1 MSSEV
6 IVHPFDP
13 VFDGNSKVLIL
24 GSFPS
29 VKSRENEFYYG
40 HERNRFW
47 RVISALYSEH
57 LPETVEQKKSLLLR
71 HNIALWD
78 TAASCTVHASSD
90 SSIRNVAAN
99 DIKSLLDKTN
109 IARIYANGKTA
120 AQLYNK
126 LVLPSTAV
134 EIVVLPSTS
143 PANAAFTLE
152 KLIECWQVI
161 AQS

>member
-47 RVISALYSEH
+47 RVISALFSEH

-134 EIVVLPSTS
+134 EIVALPSTS

-152 KLIECWQVI
+152 KLIECWRVI

>member
-90 SSIRNVAAN
+90 SSIRNVMPN
-99 DIKSLLDKTN
+99 DINTNEILDIIIISFLLISIISLRTTYHLK
-109 IARIYANGKTA
+109 
-120 AQLYNK
+120 
-126 LVLPSTAV
+126 
-134 EIVVLPSTS
+134 E
-143 PANAAFTLE
+143 
-152 KLIECWQVI
+152 
-161 AQS
+161 

>member
-1 MSSEV
+1 MKTDV
-6 IVHPFDP
+6 ISHPFDP

-109 IARIYANGKTA
+109 IASIYANGKTA

-134 EIVVLPSTS
+134 EILALPSTS

>member
-90 SSIRNVAAN
+90 SSIRNVMPN

-134 EIVVLPSTS
+134 EIVALPSTS

>member
-1 MSSEV
+1 MNSEV
-6 IVHPFDP
+6 ISHPFDP
-13 VFDGNSKVLIL
+13 VFDSNSKVLIL

-47 RVISALYSEH
+47 RVVSALFSEH
-57 LPETVEQKKSLLLR
+57 MPETVEQKKALLLR

-78 TAASCTVHASSD
+78 TAASCTVRASSD

-99 DIKSLLDKTN
+99 DIKSLLAKTN
-109 IARIYANGKTA
+109 ITRIYANGKTA

-134 EIVVLPSTS
+134 EIVALPSTS

>member
-1 MSSEV
+1 MKTDV
-6 IVHPFDP
+6 ISHPFDP

-47 RVISALYSEH
+47 RLISALFNES

-134 EIVVLPSTS
+134 EIVALPSTS

>member
-1 MSSEV
+1 MNSEI

-13 VFDGNSKVLIL
+13 VFDEKSEVLVL

-47 RVISALYSEH
+47 RVISALYGEA
-57 LPETVEQKKSLLLR
+57 LPETVEQKKALLLR
-71 HNIALWD
+71 HNVALCD

-99 DIKSLLDKTN
+99 DIKALLDKTS
-109 IARIYANGKTA
+109 ITRIYANGKTA

-134 EIVVLPSTS
+134 EIVALPSTS

-152 KLIECWQVI
+152 KLIEEWQI
-161 AQS
+161 ITQS